1 MTMKTRTFLTLALL
15 SLLLLTG
22 CNRGEPLPGGYAIF
36 IASGSEIL
44 LVDPQRSG
52 VAGANLVQIGNSGA
66 LIFGEIQAMPRR
78 PADSDIPGFFILDS
92 STGAIE
98 KGLSRED
105 WLKKLQ
111 KAGLQGEPVLVY
123 PGRKAPRYD

>member
-1 MTMKTRTFLTLALL
+1 MKSHPSLPLALL
-15 SLLLLTG
+15 SLLLLTA
-22 CNRGEPLPGGYAIF
+22 CNKGAPLPGGYAVF

-44 LVDPQRSG
+44 LVDKQRSG
-52 VAGANLVQIGNSGA
+52 VAGANLVQIGNSGV
-66 LIFGEIQAMPRR
+66 LIFGEIQVMARR
-78 PADSDIPGFFILDS
+78 PAADSDTPGFFILDS

-111 KAGLQGEPVLVY
+111 KAGLQGAPELVY
-123 PGRKAPRYD
+123 PGRKAPRYQ